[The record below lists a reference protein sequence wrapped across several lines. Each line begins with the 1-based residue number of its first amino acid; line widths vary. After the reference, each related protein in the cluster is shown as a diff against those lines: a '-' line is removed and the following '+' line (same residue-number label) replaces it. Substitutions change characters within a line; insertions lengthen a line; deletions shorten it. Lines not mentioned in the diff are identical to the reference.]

1 VTPAH
6 VLKKLEAHY
15 TLARLN
21 AIGQG
26 MKVNVA
32 LPAGFTKIATEC
44 KR

>member
-15 TLARLN
+15 TLAQLK

-32 LPAGFTKIATEC
+32 HRQAS
-44 KR
+44 RSY